1 MNESASASPASP
13 ETFSP
18 SSLSQSSKGSLG
30 STVLNN
36 TGYPN
41 SNNSLKEVVGKLII
55 VPPQVAYLIQ
65 TYQHNPAYIRSCI
78 GDDYWNLL
86 CEPYTDTSST
96 GGYPFGLYRQ
106 WSLFFPSGSS
116 SFFLVL
122 WILFTV
128 YFFDW
133 LLLFVWFILSVFV
146 AMCSSLDYLYRA
158 VITMSFL
165 SFFFIH
171 GRTWLSI
178 LHIPLDG

>member
-1 MNESASASPASP
+1 MVYCFLSVIFAERGKEINTGVRNKDLLQHSTIDTRFSTRSKQYRQRRDVTVLNTPKVNESASASPASP

-106 WSLFFPSGSS
+106 
-116 SFFLVL
+116 
-122 WILFTV
+122 
-128 YFFDW
+128 
-133 LLLFVWFILSVFV
+133 
-146 AMCSSLDYLYRA
+146 
-158 VITMSFL
+158 
-165 SFFFIH
+165 
-171 GRTWLSI
+171 
-178 LHIPLDG
+178 